1 MVKPINKIALYTICL
16 ELIELNKI
24 TRDEAIQWLAKADL
38 TTEDFDTWYDE
49 NGRKFHFPL
58 EFPKI

>member
-16 ELIELNKI
+16 ELIELKKI
-24 TRDEAIQWLAKADL
+24 TRDEAIEWLAKADL

-49 NGRKFHFPL
+49 NGREFHFPL
-58 EFPKI
+58 IFPKI